1 MSEDVEFSK
10 DEAEA
15 LKGYMSQF
23 DALAEALLEKLE
35 ADRKEALCKHI
46 VSSALLA
53 VHLGPEGGVD
63 AAVVEFIE
71 LIFSR
76 CNINI
81 IDERRKEKISPQ

>member
-10 DEAEA
+10 EESESLERYVA
-15 LKGYMSQF
+15 QF
-23 DALAEALLEKLE
+23 DAMAEALLEKLE
-35 ADRKEALCKHI
+35 ADRKEALCQHL
-46 VSSALLA
+46 VSTALLA

-71 LIFSR
+71 VVFSR

-81 IDERRKEKISPQ
+81 VDERRKEKILPQ

>member
-10 DEAEA
+10 EEVESMER
-15 LKGYMSQF
+15 YMAQF
-23 DALAEALLEKLE
+23 DAMAEALLEKLE
-35 ADRKEALCKHI
+35 ADRKEALCQHL
-46 VSSALLA
+46 VSTALLA

-63 AAVVEFIE
+63 ESVVEFIE

>member
-1 MSEDVEFSK
+1 MSEDVEFSQE
-10 DEAEA
+10 EAEA

-23 DALAEALLEKLE
+23 DAVAEALLEKLE

-71 LIFSR
+71 LVFSR

-81 IDERRKEKISPQ
+81 IDTRRKEKISPQ